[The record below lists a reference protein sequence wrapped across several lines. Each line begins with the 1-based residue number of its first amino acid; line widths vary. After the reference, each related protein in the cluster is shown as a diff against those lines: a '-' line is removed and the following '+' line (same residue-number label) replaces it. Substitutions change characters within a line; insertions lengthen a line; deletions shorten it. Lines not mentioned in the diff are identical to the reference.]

1 MLNIKQNLLTLN
13 TNILSIAKDSNRD
26 PKSIILLAVSKR
38 HSIESIKEL
47 HSYGQNHFG
56 ENFVQEG
63 VDKIRAIKSAKLCWH
78 FIGHIQSNKTR
89 LIAEHFNWV
98 HTVDRIKIAERLSK
112 QRPKTAADLNICVQV
127 NIDQEESKSGVTID
141 ALLQLC
147 EAIDEL
153 PKLKLRGLMCI
164 PANQK
169 DFEEQRKPFA
179 KIYQQQELLI
189 QHGLKLDTLS
199 MGMTNDFEA
208 AIKEGATI
216 IRVGTALFGSR

>member
-13 TNILSIAKDSNRD
+13 TSILNIANDCHRD
-26 PKSIILLAVSKR
+26 PESIVLLAVSKR

-47 HSYGQNHFG
+47 HSHGQNHFG

-63 VDKIRAIKSAKLCWH
+63 VDKISAIKSDKLCWH

-112 QRPKTAADLNICVQV
+112 QRPRTAADLNVCVQV
-127 NIDQEESKSGVTID
+127 NIDQEESKSGVNID

-147 EAIDEL
+147 KAIDEL

-164 PANQK
+164 PVTEKNSEK
-169 DFEEQRKPFA
+169 QRKPFA